1 MSFKLYLLSYVF
13 ILNRKEKLEIKGQK
27 GGDKCE
33 VARSA
38 LVENSFKM
46 REIVGKLISLLVTFL

>member
-1 MSFKLYLLSYVF
+1 MIIYHLSYIF
-13 ILNRKEKLEIKGQK
+13 ILDRKGKLEIKGQK

-33 VARSA
+33 VVRSA